1 MQTLCFKDHG
11 GTVHN
16 PIVQH
21 SSVPWWSALGPHAGY
36 GESIGQMKSAS
47 ADESSGDQV
56 TAASLP
62 PTDRMVEKENFGI
75 SQFTIFPGD
84 SKASEKEQK
93 TRQLSAPLP
102 RQSFSP
108 GHTAFFELGLGQ
120 TMVCANYSY
129 IDQYYG
135 VLATYGAQT
144 GNRIMLPLS
153 MKSEDGPIYVNPKQ
167 YHGIIR
173 RRKFRAKAE
182 LENKVVKERKPYL
195 HESRHLH
202 AMRRARGC
210 GGRFLTKNANG
221 GQEENDMKKSGERQ
235 IYQSYDGSP
244 SSEVLESDSR
254 NMNYSKETYG
264 GESSLSGSEVTS
276 FYTREDLDRFQI
288 KHLHSSAFRSISDV
302 MGGGSAHGST
312 PKMWVTAADGCCA
325 HLKV

>member
-21 SSVPWWSALGPHAGY
+21 SSMPWWSVHGPHASF

-47 ADESSGDQV
+47 ADISSGDQV
-56 TAASLP
+56 TIASLQ
-62 PTDRMVEKENFGI
+62 PTVRMAEKENFGI
-75 SQFTIFPGD
+75 SQFTIFPEKRFLDSGD

-93 TRQLSAPLP
+93 TCQLSATLP
-102 RQSFSP
+102 RQSSSP
-108 GHTAFFELGLGQ
+108 GHSAYFELGLGQ
-120 TMVCANYSY
+120 TMVYANYPY

-144 GNRIMLPLS
+144 GNRVMLPLS
-153 MKSEDGPIYVNPKQ
+153 VKSEDGPIYVNPKQ

-173 RRKFRAKAE
+173 RRKSRAKAE
-182 LENKVVKERKPYL
+182 LENKAVKERKPYL

-210 GGRFLTKNANG
+210 GGRFLTKNANS
-221 GQEENDMKKSGERQ
+221 GQEEDDTKKSGEQ
-235 IYQSYDGSP
+235 QLYLSYDGSP
-244 SSEVLESDSR
+244 SSEVLESDGR
-254 NMNYSKETYG
+254 NMN
-264 GESSLSGSEVTS
+264 SSSSEVTS
-276 FYTREDLDRFQI
+276 IYPREDLDRFQI
-288 KHLHSSAFRSISDV
+288 NHIHSSAFRSISDM
-302 MGGGSAHGST
+302 MGGGSAHST
-312 PKMWVTAADGCCA
+312 PKMWVAAADGCCA